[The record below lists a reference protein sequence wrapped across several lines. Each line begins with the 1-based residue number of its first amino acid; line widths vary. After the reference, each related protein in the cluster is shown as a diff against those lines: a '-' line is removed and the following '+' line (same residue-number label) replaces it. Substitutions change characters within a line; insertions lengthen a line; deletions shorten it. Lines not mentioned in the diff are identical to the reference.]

1 MRIPNAL
8 VEAVKQRQAVLFAGA
23 GISYPSVG
31 ILARHVRD
39 AIGSEIKKDYNEYD
53 YDVRS
58 LEDVCDEYVAI
69 TDRIT
74 LVNRLAALIPQNAIP
89 TPNHVAAVKAFRFI
103 VTTNWDLLFEAAYRE
118 IGQGYN
124 VLSVSADAP
133 QFNYDQHNLLKIH
146 GSVDKPLTLVA
157 TSEDYEGYVT
167 THKDLLDRIT
177 ELLYNNT
184 ILFVGYGLRDEH
196 IRQLLTRIRL
206 QRGTWTRRA
215 YAVGYFDQVRTRL
228 LHQRNIEAL
237 SVSGPTNN
245 PDSGLESF
253 MTELVGLAEIK

>member
-89 TPNHVAAVKAFRFI
+89 TPNHVAGGSSRCPRFI
-103 VTTNWDLLFEAAYRE
+103 
-118 IGQGYN
+118 
-124 VLSVSADAP
+124 
-133 QFNYDQHNLLKIH
+133 
-146 GSVDKPLTLVA
+146 
-157 TSEDYEGYVT
+157 
-167 THKDLLDRIT
+167 
-177 ELLYNNT
+177 
-184 ILFVGYGLRDEH
+184 
-196 IRQLLTRIRL
+196 
-206 QRGTWTRRA
+206 
-215 YAVGYFDQVRTRL
+215 
-228 LHQRNIEAL
+228 
-237 SVSGPTNN
+237 
-245 PDSGLESF
+245 
-253 MTELVGLAEIK
+253 